1 MGDRLESVDAV
12 VEKYAVVS
20 NPVKS
25 RIYVGLGSIFVVFS
39 IIGIWIPGWPT
50 VSWAVPAAFLFSL
63 SNEKLFRWTL
73 TNRFFGSALFE
84 YYATGKT
91 LPGHVKLVITAMI
104 GLMSS
109 ASAYFVWYIST
120 RGDGTLF
127 DTSSWNGKDE
137 FGFGAITVLSVGI
150 LGMIYVLTAVK
161 TRTTTLL
168 IKHNIAF
175 FIIYL
180 DHLTPNPPFS
190 YNFQLDVYQRLWNLV
205 GYCRI
210 SILQALGQQA
220 ASRRGFFP
228 SKNSIPENFKHV

>member
-91 LPGHVKLVITAMI
+91 LPGHVKLVIAAMI

-120 RGDGTLF
+120 KGDGTLF
-127 DTSSWNGKDE
+127 DTSSWSGKDE

-150 LGMIYVLTAVK
+150 LGIIYVLTAVK
-161 TRTTTLL
+161 TR
-168 IKHNIAF
+168 K
-175 FIIYL
+175 
-180 DHLTPNPPFS
+180 
-190 YNFQLDVYQRLWNLV
+190 
-205 GYCRI
+205 
-210 SILQALGQQA
+210 
-220 ASRRGFFP
+220 
-228 SKNSIPENFKHV
+228 